1 MAQEMDSGPEV
12 PMVES
17 RPLGPGDNSEEL
29 AHIFGL
35 LLFSFTRRWK
45 GKEIC
50 ASLLHLVKGEM
61 LQMASMKFP
70 PGMLPNTVDCAQDF

>member
-1 MAQEMDSGPEV
+1 MDSGLEV

-17 RPLGPGDNSEEL
+17 RLLGSEDNSEEL

-50 ASLLHLVKGEM
+50 TSLLHLVKGET
-61 LQMASMKFP
+61 LRWP
-70 PGMLPNTVDCAQDF
+70 P